1 MPAVQAK
8 KFYWITKPSAWEE
21 TQAWREKRRAMADQ
35 FKNDSAILANSF
47 ASAQANLITGSTTLA
62 IQAATTRIQAAVR
75 AKFNTVA

>member
-8 KFYWITKPSAWEE
+8 KFYWITKRSAWQE
-21 TQAWREKRRAMADQ
+21 TQAWREKRRAMAEQ

-47 ASAQANLITGSTTLA
+47 GSAQANLITGSTTLA

-75 AKFNTVA
+75 AKLNTVA